1 MAEFQTGSK
10 TSLWLGLSVSRWSTC
25 FDSLSW
31 LPSIGQ
37 FCGSRSSCCSCS
49 SLPSLP
55 SQACSSH
62 ILQLLMP
69 SCSCFPSQPVAAVQA
84 YLLKVFRLTCCSCSS
99 LPVEGVQAYLLK
111 PDLLKL
117 IKPTR
122 CSLPSLPVAA
132 VQGYLLKLFKPTCW
146 SCSSLSFLMSHR
158 GDSGSNHLK
167 LKTYKKN

>member
-1 MAEFQTGSK
+1 MAEFQAGSK
-10 TSLWLGLSVSRWSTC
+10 TSLWLGLSVRRWSTC

-69 SCSCFPSQPVAAVQA
+69 SCSCFPSQPVAAVHA

-117 IKPTR
+117 IKVQLSKPSC
-122 CSLPSLPVAA
+122 CSCSRL
-132 VQGYLLKLFKPTCW
+132 YLLKLFKPTCW